1 MKNVEPKKE
10 KKVEYLELIYDLI
23 FVYVIGR
30 NNLLMHHVTDGFV
43 EKELFIAYILC
54 TLTVIQIWSF
64 STYYINMYGRN
75 GLRDHISLFI
85 NMYLLYF
92 IGKGT
97 RINYA
102 PYETEHHIAWGLILV
117 NLGVQYFIEMRNHKD
132 EPAIRRQTLKLG
144 IVIITEALLVFITVP
159 FYDAFGVNLVPYA
172 ILFGM
177 LGTMVQGFRAEV
189 ILVDFAHLTER
200 MMLYIVF
207 TFGEMI
213 ITLADYFEGGISANT
228 IYFSLMGFLIVA
240 GLFLSYETIYDR
252 LIDREADNDGLL
264 YILLHII
271 LIFALNIITISLDYM
286 QNTAVSLW
294 PKMWLLIIG
303 FLMYYAALF
312 CTLRYSK
319 AACTHGKKL
328 FAALGAAAV
337 CFAILMITLREF
349 NAVHIALTTG
359 FVFGIWLVLFK
370 FSRETG
376 GRFLVPPGT

>member
-1 MKNVEPKKE
+1 MKNYEPKKE

-30 NNLLMHHVTDGFV
+30 NNLLMHHITGGFV

-75 GLRDHISLFI
+75 GVRDHIFLFI

-102 PYETEHHIAWGLILV
+102 PYETEHHIAWGLILA
-117 NLGVQYFIEMRNHKD
+117 NLSVQYFIEMRNHKN
-132 EPAIRRQTLKLG
+132 EPTIHRQTLRLG
-144 IVIITEALLVFITVP
+144 IVLIVEAFLVFITVP
-159 FYDAFGVNLVPYA
+159 VYDTFGVNLVPYA
-172 ILFGM
+172 ILFGIV
-177 LGTMVQGFRAEV
+177 GTMIQGFKAEV
-189 ILVDFAHLTER
+189 ILVDFMHLTER
-200 MMLYIVF
+200 TMLYIVF

-240 GLFLSYETIYDR
+240 GLFLSYETVYDK
-252 LIDREADNDGLL
+252 LIDREAENDGLL
-264 YILLHII
+264 YILLHIV
-271 LIFALNIITISLDYM
+271 LIFALNIITISLDFM

-294 PKMWLLIIG
+294 PKMWLLVIG

-319 AACTHGKKL
+319 AACRYGGRL

-337 CFAILMITLREF
+337 CFAVLMIILR
-349 NAVHIALTTG
+349 NLNVIHIALTAM
-359 FVFGIWLVLFK
+359 FVFGIWAVLFR
-370 FSRETG
+370 FSRDTE
-376 GRFLVPPGT
+376 

>member
-1 MKNVEPKKE
+1 MKNIESKKE

-30 NNLLMHHVTDGFV
+30 NNLLMHHVINGFV

-54 TLTVIQIWSF
+54 SLTVIQIWSF

-102 PYETEHHIAWGLILV
+102 PYETEHHIAWGLILA
-117 NLGVQYFIEMRNHKD
+117 NLSVQYFIEMRNHKD
-132 EPAIRRQTLKLG
+132 EPAIRRQARRLG
-144 IVIITEALLVFITVP
+144 IVLITEAFLVFISVP
-159 FYDAFGVNLVPYA
+159 VYDASGINLVPYA
-172 ILFGM
+172 ILFGIIGS
-177 LGTMVQGFRAEV
+177 LVQGRKAEV
-189 ILVDFAHLTER
+189 ILVDFTHLTER
-200 MMLYIVF
+200 AMLYIVF

-252 LIDREADNDGLL
+252 LIDREAENNGLF
-264 YILLHII
+264 YMLLHII

-286 QNTAVSLW
+286 QNPAVSLW
-294 PKMWLLIIG
+294 PKMCLLITG

-319 AACTHGKKL
+319 AACRYGRRL
-328 FAALGAAAV
+328 FAVLGAVAV
-337 CFAILMITLREF
+337 CFTVLMIVLREL
-349 NAVHIALTTG
+349 NAVHIALTAV

-370 FSRETG
+370 FSMEAR
-376 GRFLVPPGT
+376 